1 MKALLTVI
9 FTCSLIT
16 SFAQKKPSPLAYK
29 DSDSPSARKLFQ
41 SASDQGRVG
50 KYQKAKQLYLRALA
64 EDEDYVEAIDH
75 LGDIYQ
81 QVGDLD
87 SAEFYYQQSL
97 KLKPEGVIAG
107 SNLAAVYQKQ
117 GLQDSAIAQY
127 HRLIS
132 IYPEYPGAYHGL
144 AAIYLN
150 EKDYDNGIKAAEAAL
165 KLYLNAGRPL
175 LAADARMLA
184 GQGYMHLENYK
195 KAIRY
200 FKASK
205 KHFVAKSYFHYY
217 IGYSYMKMGKLAE
230 AQEYLDRSEKMGQ
243 QLPTQ
248 VKERLDMMKRMY

>member
-1 MKALLTVI
+1 MKAFLSVI
-9 FTCSLIT
+9 LTCSLIT
-16 SFAQKKPSPLAYK
+16 TFAQKKPSPLAYN
-29 DSDSPSARKLFQ
+29 DSHSPAARELFRD
-41 SASDQGRVG
+41 AGDQGRAG
-50 KYQKAKQLYLRALA
+50 KIDRAKCLYLKALEA
-64 EDEDYVEAIDH
+64 DETYVEAIDH

-81 QVGDLD
+81 QEGQLD
-87 SAEFYYQQSL
+87 SAGYYYQRSL
-97 KLKPEGVIAG
+97 TLKPDGVIAS

-127 HRLIS
+127 HELVS
-132 IYPEYPGAYHGL
+132 LYPEYPGAYHGL

-150 EKDYDNGIKAAEAAL
+150 EKSYEKGIRAAEAAL

-205 KHFVAKSYFHYY
+205 KHFVAKSFYHYY
-217 IGYSYMKMGKLAE
+217 IGYSYMKLGKFDE
-230 AQEYLDRSEKMGQ
+230 AKDYLDRSEKMGH

-248 VKERLDMMKRMY
+248 VKERLDLMKRMY